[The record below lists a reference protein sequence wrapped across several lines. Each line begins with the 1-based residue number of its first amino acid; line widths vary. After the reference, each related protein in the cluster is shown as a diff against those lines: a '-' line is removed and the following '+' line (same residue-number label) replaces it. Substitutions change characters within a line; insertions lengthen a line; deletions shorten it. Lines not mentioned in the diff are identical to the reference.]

1 MFDLVVWILIIL
13 GIILLALF
21 VIAAALRTVVPPNR
35 SHVVI
40 QGKKMRVFCPHPDY
54 NKTSGGQ
61 STYYKIPS
69 WFPLYGMKVRILDLE
84 MLEIK
89 VPNFVAFDEGR
100 ARFECDIVAFVVVK
114 DPVRASMRMPSIKEM
129 TGQVSQILQAT
140 TRESTTKKTVR
151 QTINDRAGIIKMIR
165 PIFTEAVED
174 WGLALKDI
182 ELVEFKDAPKSQ
194 VISDLSSIKEKEIN
208 TEMREKNADQD
219 MKARVKEAETRETAQ
234 IREIQQEEV
243 VAKREQEKNK
253 LVFAKEKEAKEQEL
267 EVVKVEMVKTQKI
280 EKEQQEVLAE
290 QEKMVALIEANKL
303 KDVEEINKEQKL
315 LDGEGDK
322 VRLQQIAIGEASP
335 IRETGTA
342 EADVIKLKY
351 EAEAKKAEPVREVGL
366 AEGDAIKAKLVG
378 EAKGK
383 DELQK
388 VYDRFTPEAIRAY
401 VAKEIVDKD
410 KAIGIALAKA
420 FESADI
426 KILSGGDKG
435 SFDLSRIVE
444 SINVGSPQTANA
456 IKNKLARP
464 NDLGFE
470 DIGALIGV
478 LEKIKEKQEKQKYN
492 DGAELGI
499 LDDISSSDDSE
510 TVKSY
515 DTTKEEKPKKYK
527 RKRRI

>member
-1 MFDLVVWILIIL
+1 MFDPLTWLLIIL
-13 GIILLALF
+13 GVIFLGIF
-21 VIAAALRTVVPPNR
+21 VAAAVLRTVVAPNR
-35 SHVVI
+35 AHVVI
-40 QGKKMRVFCPHPDY
+40 QGKKMKIFCPHPDY
-54 NKTSGGQ
+54 NQTADGQ

-69 WFPLYGMKVRILDLE
+69 WLPLYGMRVKILDLE
-84 MLEIK
+84 MIEIR

-100 ARFECDIVAFVVVK
+100 ARFECDIVAFVVIQDVIK
-114 DPVRASMRMPSIKEM
+114 ASMRMPNIKSM
-129 TGQVSQILQAT
+129 TAQVSQVLQAV

-151 QTINDRAGIIKMIR
+151 QTINDRKGIIDMIR
-165 PIFTEAVED
+165 PIFTDAVSD
-174 WGLALKDI
+174 WGLELKDI
-182 ELVEFKDAPKSQ
+182 ELVEFKDAPNSH
-194 VISDLSSIKEKEIN
+194 VITDLSSIKEKEIN

-219 MKARVKEAETRETAQ
+219 MKARVKEAETKETAK
-234 IREIQQEEV
+234 IREIQQDEI

-253 LVFAKEKEAKEQEL
+253 LVFSKEKEAKETEL
-267 EVVKVEMVKTQKI
+267 DVTRVEMVKTQKI

-290 QEKMVALIEANKL
+290 QEKMISLIEANKL
-303 KDVEEINKEQKL
+303 KEVEKINKEQKL

-322 VRLQQIAIGEASP
+322 VRLQQIAIGEAAP
-335 IRETGTA
+335 IREKGTA
-342 EADVIKLKY
+342 EADVTKLRY

-366 AEGDAIKAKLVG
+366 AEGDAIEARLVG

-388 VYDRFTPEAIRAY
+388 VYDRFTPEAIQAY

-470 DIGALIGV
+470 DIGTLIGA
-478 LEKIKEKQEKQKYN
+478 LEKLKEKQKTEDEKYN
-492 DGAELGI
+492 EGAELGV
-499 LDDISSSDDSE
+499 DTTPSNDGP
-510 TVKSY
+510 VKSY
-515 DTTKEEKPKKYK
+515 DYSRDKDKEKKKK
-527 RKRRI
+527 RTRRM